1 MEVSP
6 TPVDPDMFSFNEE
19 SMEITIYSGQLY
31 SNGDYL
37 TGLYSP
43 GSYTVQVKAFTDDL
57 TYTGESIVAQVD
69 IHDPCAVSS
78 RSWIEAPIEPL
89 SPLKY
94 IIGKER
100 TYFDIQ
106 AMSGASG
113 FKSHNEICGDVKF
126 TAKIAYNVD
135 SPIRGTQEALT
146 NDLTAIV
153 IFQEDGTFSVQTNDH
168 ELVGSH
174 ELRINASLI

>member
-78 RSWIEAPIEPL
+78 KSVHGLFCIFVFFILLHTSKGDDSSLALSLLDQMTPTISIIFPIQEGILCSYRFSPKMKLSNMMSAAPI
-89 SPLKY
+89 KA
-94 IIGKER
+94 
-100 TYFDIQ
+100 IQ
-106 AMSGASG
+106 KG
-113 FKSHNEICGDVKF
+113 
-126 TAKIAYNVD
+126 
-135 SPIRGTQEALT
+135 L
-146 NDLTAIV
+146 
-153 IFQEDGTFSVQTNDH
+153 
-168 ELVGSH
+168 
-174 ELRINASLI
+174 